1 MQKLQAT
8 LKASILIKSDDSQR
22 RFLAQHSFAIML
34 EQCCNYSKQCRNN
47 VSLRSKRFQSSYC
60 ANVRAGAKKKKVE
73 RGGGGVPSFPSPSPV
88 IPFFFCSCSS
98 FLDEP
103 REETLATQ
111 ATTAN
116 TGIEQKCLLTKNTQI
131 YTPTPHPHPHVYDT
145 IYYALQGGYNFW
157 VLINEVL

>member
-60 ANVRAGAKKKKVE
+60 ANVRAGAKKKKRWKGE
-73 RGGGGVPSFPSPSPV
+73 GEGFLLSPPPPPSFL
-88 IPFFFCSCSS
+88 FFCSCSS